1 MTLRATGRVTRVL
14 KQSLPQGFRGVYK
27 INIVG
32 STGAGKTEF
41 LRCLLG
47 DLFEPSAEATRRSE
61 TENVVDS
68 THTWFRIGTEREE
81 STTTISLNTVGILL
95 VRTLFNSIEFHPVN
109 KAEELILR
117 DDIEEIWQFV
127 FFDNAGQERFDFM
140 PQITMRGADAVI
152 VLADGTNMA
161 SIEKVAYFL
170 ELTRKEEYRAND
182 GVSPIPVL
190 ILLNKKDLIERGCYI
205 GLNSVRHMIGTA
217 EEYVYYET
225 SMKTGEGVDD
235 SIRTLMSRL
244 HEKTLQKK

>member
-1 MTLRATGRVTRVL
+1 MAIRATGRVTRVL
-14 KQSLPQGFRGVYK
+14 KKALPKGFKGVYK

-41 LRCLLG
+41 LQCLLG
-47 DLFEPSAEATRRSE
+47 DLFEAGTEAPRRTE

-68 THTWFRIGTEREE
+68 THTWFRIGDRREE
-81 STTTISLNTVGILL
+81 STTTVSLNTVGILL
-95 VRTLFNSIEFHPVN
+95 VRTLFNSIEFHSVQE
-109 KAEELILR
+109 ADDLLLR

-161 SIEKVAYFL
+161 SIEKVSYFL
-170 ELTRKEEYRAND
+170 ELAREEEYRASD
-182 GVSPIPVL
+182 GTNRIPVL

-205 GLNSVRHMIGTA
+205 GLESVRHMIGTDPNFDF
-217 EEYVYYET
+217 YET
-225 SMKTGEGVDD
+225 SMRTGEGVDD
-235 SIRTLMSRL
+235 SIRTLISRL
-244 HEKTLQKK
+244 YEKDLEKK

>member
-14 KQSLPQGFRGVYK
+14 KKALPKGFRGVYK

-41 LRCLLG
+41 LRFLLG
-47 DLFEPSAEATRRSE
+47 DLFKAGTEAPRRSK
-61 TENVVDS
+61 TENVMDS
-68 THTWFRIGTEREE
+68 THTWFRIGNSKED
-81 STTTISLNTVGILL
+81 STTTVSLNAVGILL
-95 VRTLFNSIEFHPVN
+95 VRTQYNSIEFHPVQE
-109 KAEELILR
+109 ADDLLLR
-117 DDIEEIWQFV
+117 DDIEEIWQFM

-161 SIEKVAYFL
+161 SIEKVSYFL
-170 ELTRKEEYRAND
+170 ELAREEEHRASD
-182 GVSPIPVL
+182 GELRIPVL
-190 ILLNKKDLIERGCYI
+190 ILLNKKDLLERGCYI
-205 GLNSVRHMIGTA
+205 GLDSVRHMIGIDPNFDF
-217 EEYVYYET
+217 YET

-244 HEKTLQKK
+244 YEKALEKK